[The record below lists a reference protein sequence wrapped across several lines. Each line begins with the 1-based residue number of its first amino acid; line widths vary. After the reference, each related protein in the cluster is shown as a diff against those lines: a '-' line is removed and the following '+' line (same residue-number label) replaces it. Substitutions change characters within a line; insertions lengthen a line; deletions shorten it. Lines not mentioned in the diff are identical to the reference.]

1 MARQE
6 ANEQF
11 LITSFLDGANAAY
24 IEQLYARYETDPA
37 SLSPEWQSF
46 FKALAD
52 NPEDVKKAAQGASW
66 KRKNWPITPSG
77 ELVSALDG
85 NWPIVEKAIE
95 TKVKAKAEAAAVAT
109 GKPASDV
116 DVLQASAILFAPS

>member
-24 IEQLYARYETDPA
+24 IEQLHARYEDDPT
-37 SLSPEWQSF
+37 SVSSEWQAF

-52 NPEDVKKAAQGASW
+52 NPEDVKKAAKGASW
-66 KRKNWPITPSG
+66 QRKNWPIAANG
-77 ELVSALDG
+77 ELISALDG
-85 NWPIVEKAIE
+85 NWPIIEKAIE
-95 TKVKAKAEAAAVAT
+95 TKVKAKAEATAVAT

-116 DVLQASAILFAPS
+116 DVLQATR